1 MRRMVLAI
9 MMSLAMTVSLQA
21 QDESKLSVLID
32 AGPVFVTGP
41 KGERD
46 VSPWGLYGGAELAWR
61 INPYWSLVPLSL
73 SYTWLSVD
81 KDKLSGQLGSTI
93 TVSEASQSM
102 LALVPAIQVNTNPE
116 SRAMGVFQLGLGW
129 AHTMSDISGV
139 IGGVA
144 GNTAFDEDDSGDNLL
159 LSLSGAVEGKL
170 SERLSLTGRLKYWT
184 LFDDDDSGGGNTNGL
199 NVGLGLRFHF

>member
-1 MRRMVLAI
+1 MRKTVLTVLL
-9 MMSLAMTVSLQA
+9 SLAMTVSLQA
-21 QDESKLSVLID
+21 QDESKLSLLID

-46 VSPWGLYGGAELAWR
+46 VAPWGLYGGAELAWR
-61 INPYWSLVPLSL
+61 LNPYWSLVPLSL

-81 KDKLSGQLGSTI
+81 EDELAGQLGSTF

-102 LALVPAIQVNTNPE
+102 LTLVPAVQVNTNPA
-116 SRAMGVFQLGLGW
+116 SRAMGVFQFGLGW
-129 AHTMSDISGV
+129 AHTMSDVSGV

-144 GNTAFDEDDSGDNLL
+144 GNSAFDEDDSGDNLL

-170 SERLSLTGRLKYWT
+170 SERISLTGRLKYWT
-184 LFDDDDSGGGNTNGL
+184 VFDDEDSGSGNTNGL
-199 NVGLGLRFHF
+199 NVGLGLRFQF